1 MKVGRFAREQDDN
14 FSTICNRIMKEKT
27 ISLKAK
33 GLYALVMS
41 LPPTWDFSVQG
52 IVAISKEE
60 SGAIY
65 TAIKELIKEGYCQRN
80 MISEKGRFIGCEYKF
95 FNKKRKPQE
104 EEPHNEKPHRDFPHT
119 ENDEDNKV
127 FNESNSSSSDT
138 TPTDLNKEKRL
149 SNDNQKV
156 VYSEDFISF
165 WSLYNNGSKQQAYK
179 EWNKLKAGEKQ
190 RAMDNVTDYLNFC
203 KYIGRKRKDT
213 STYLHQKGFDEDWL
227 ATPEPYV
234 VQDTDDEKVAKFKT
248 YMVLQHKELI
258 FHRNPLTYEQAHE
271 CSEKYLPEQVLWAL
285 NMLKQRDIHQYFS
298 IAKGIE
304 AVIADDPLFDE
315 MEKEDEQ

>member
-1 MKVGRFAREQDDN
+1 MALNRFAREKDDN
-14 FSTICNRIMKEKT
+14 YSTICNRIMKEKN

-41 LPPTWDFSVQG
+41 LPPKWDFSVQG

-65 TAIKELIKEGYCQRN
+65 TAIKELIKEGYCKRS
-80 MISEKGRFIGCEYKF
+80 MVSEKGRFVGCEYTF

-104 EEPHNEKPHRDFPHT
+104 QEPHSEKPLRDFPHT

-138 TPTDLNKEKRL
+138 TPTDLTKEKRL

-165 WSLYNNGSKQQAYK
+165 WSIYNNGSKQQAYK
-179 EWNKLKAGEKQ
+179 AWNKLTANEKQ
-190 RAMDNVTDYLNFC
+190 RAFDNVTDYLLFC
-203 KYIGRKRKDT
+203 KYKGRTQKDT
-213 STYLHQKGFDEDWL
+213 SSYLNQKGFDEHWL
-227 ATPEPYV
+227 ATPDYYV
-234 VQDTDDEKVAKFKT
+234 VHDGDDGNLIKFKT
-248 YMVLQHKELI
+248 YMVAI
-258 FHRNPLTYEQAHE
+258 
-271 CSEKYLPEQVLWAL
+271 
-285 NMLKQRDIHQYFS
+285 I
-298 IAKGIE
+298 
-304 AVIADDPLFDE
+304 
-315 MEKEDEQ
+315 